1 MTSVTIND
9 PDILYEDK
17 YLIVCRKAPG
27 VPSQPTPNGAQD
39 LLTMLKTRYNTVY
52 PVHRLDTP
60 TGGVIIYARTSQ
72 AAAEFSRLV
81 QDHALFQKT
90 YLAILPSAPNPPAGT
105 MRDLLFHDKH
115 VNKAFV
121 VNSKRKGAK
130 EAVLD
135 YETLVTATDGHT
147 LLRVLLHTGRT
158 HQIRV
163 QCASRGFPLVGDG
176 KYGNREKAPFA
187 ALWASRVAFIHP
199 FTKKPVTF
207 EALPDTNPYP
217 WSLFADEIQCCNP
230 HPNE

>member
-1 MTSVTIND
+1 MPSITIND
-9 PDILYEDK
+9 SDILYEDK

-27 VPSQPTPNGAQD
+27 VPSQPTPNGTSD
-39 LLTMLKTRYNTVY
+39 LLTMLQERYGTAY

-60 TGGVIIYARTSQ
+60 TGGVIIYACTSQ
-72 AAAEFSRLV
+72 AAAELSRLV

-90 YLAILPSAPNPPAGT
+90 YLAILTSTPNPPTGT

-121 VNSKRKGAK
+121 VDSKRKGAK
-130 EAVLD
+130 EAILD
-135 YETLVTATDGHT
+135 YEALATATDGHA

-176 KYGNREKAPFA
+176 KYGSREKSPFA
-187 ALWASRVAFIHP
+187 ALWASQVAFIHP

-207 EALPDTNPYP
+207 QALPDTNTYP